1 MTNVDYRFTKNDAGN
16 FVFRS
21 IVNSFGL
28 ENVTDKDISS
38 FYHKF
43 SDFAYQ
49 DTGLLPVNGTGLL
62 SVRSAG
68 NHMQI
73 AYQYEPG
80 MYRVNWGRNENDPK
94 AKAYHVAQPYRIVIG
109 DFLNGNF
116 YGARIFY
123 SIEPI
128 SHAEVQLYHVNLPNI
143 NCKGYRGNGV
153 GWVCLY
159 QNHNVTEYPFNEKL
173 IYLLDRCS
181 GAEAYNDENM
191 SETDGP
197 RFYKSHYNS
206 DQAYSRLWDPEQ
218 WQATSEEN
226 GYEWTLDSDLWAPIL
241 VSGIDNQSEHDPSG
255 IPLTFGMAI
264 FGNYAA
270 YYNDTYLPKPIN
282 AIARSDL
289 SFNVKQVFD
298 WFKQSYNNS
307 GTEAMQ
313 TNAFEDSAAVK
324 EKNVD
329 KPTIQAS
336 KTYSSYEEEIVTCGH
351 CGDNHS
357 PDHSYYAEDVGHYV
371 CESCLESDYN
381 WSEYHETYI
390 SQNFAVWCNTAEQY
404 FDAEAKNIKIVE
416 CKFCWANHVI
426 YDMYIFDDN
435 LKENK
440 KVKSQIKVNATGC
453 NQCSKETFQENT

>member
-1 MTNVDYRFTKNDAGN
+1 MTKVDYRFTQNDTGN

-28 ENVTDKDISS
+28 ENVTDKDIFS
-38 FYHKF
+38 FYSTF
-43 SDFAYQ
+43 SQFAYQ

-80 MYRVNWGRNENDPK
+80 MYRINWGKNENDPG
-94 AKAYHVAQPYRIVIG
+94 AEVYHVAQPYRIVIG
-109 DFLNGNF
+109 DFINGNF
-116 YGARIFY
+116 YGARVFY
-123 SIEPI
+123 SLEPI
-128 SHAEVQLYHVNLPNI
+128 SHVEVPLYHVNLPNI

-159 QNHNVTEYPFNEKL
+159 QNHNITEFPFNEKL

-197 RFYKSHYNS
+197 RFYQSYYKN
-206 DQAYSRLWDPEQ
+206 DEAYSRLWDPKQ
-218 WQATSEEN
+218 WQASSAEN
-226 GYEWTLDSDLWAPIL
+226 GYEWTLDSDLWVPIL
-241 VSGIDNQSEHDPSG
+241 VSGIDNQSQHDPSG

-282 AIARSDL
+282 AIARDD
-289 SFNVKQVFD
+289 FEFDIKQVFN

-307 GTEAMQ
+307 STQALY
-313 TNAFEDSAAVK
+313 TNSFEQSANVK
-324 EKNVD
+324 EKNVNQ
-329 KPTIQAS
+329 PTIKAS
-336 KTYSSYEEEIVTCGH
+336 HINLDDEDTFICELCTEEFNENNIF
-351 CGDNHS
+351 
-357 PDHSYYAEDVGHYV
+357 YV
-371 CESCLESDYN
+371 EKSDSHFCQGCLTDTHIWSD
-381 WSEYHETYI
+381 WHEEWI
-390 SQNFAVWCNTAEQY
+390 PNDFAVYCHTNEEY
-404 FDAEAKNIKIVE
+404 FDAESNEIEILE
-416 CKFCWANHVI
+416 CPNCKAIHVS
-426 YDMYIFDDN
+426 YCEHDPFALDS
-435 LKENK
+435 E
-440 KVKSQIKVNATGC
+440 KVKSQTTITDTNC
-453 NQCSKETFQENT
+453 NRCSDENTIL

>member
-1 MTNVDYRFTKNDAGN
+1 MTKVDYRFTQNESGN

-80 MYRVNWGRNENDPK
+80 MYRINWGKNENDPG
-94 AKAYHVAQPYRIVIG
+94 AQAYHVAQPYRIVIG

-123 SIEPI
+123 SLEP
-128 SHAEVQLYHVNLPNI
+128 VTWPGVPLYHVNLPNI
-143 NCKGYRGNGV
+143 NCRGYRGNGV

-159 QNHNVTEYPFNEKL
+159 HHHNVTEFPFNEKL

-181 GAEAYNDENM
+181 GAEAYNDANM

-197 RFYKSHYNS
+197 RFYKSHYKN
-206 DQAYSRLWDPEQ
+206 DENYRFLWDPEE
-218 WQATSEEN
+218 WQLKSQN
-226 GYEWTLDSDLWAPIL
+226 DGIDWTFHPDYWIPVL
-241 VSGIDNQSEHDPSG
+241 VSGIDDQKEHNESG
-255 IPLTFGMAI
+255 IPLTFEMAI

-270 YYNDTYLPKPIN
+270 YYDDKYLPKPIN
-282 AIARSDL
+282 AIARNDL
-289 SFNVKQVFD
+289 EFDVKQVFD

-307 GTEAMQ
+307 GTEAMH
-313 TNAFEDSAAVK
+313 TNSFEDSAAVK
-324 EKNVD
+324 EKNIEQ
-329 KPTIQAS
+329 PTIKAS
-336 KTYSSYEEEIVTCGH
+336 STYQEEEEDSVSCGI
-351 CGDNHS
+351 CGEPHS
-357 PDHSYYAEDVGHYV
+357 HDDTWFDEANGSYI
-371 CESCLESDYN
+371 CEYCRESNYK
-381 WSEYHETYI
+381 WSEWHEEFI
-390 SQNFAVWCNTAEQY
+390 PNDFAVWCNTNEQY
-404 FDAEAKNIKIVE
+404 YDIESSDVEIVPCPKCEAIHVSVASLVVQN
-416 CKFCWANHVI
+416 ANTPPEVT
-426 YDMYIFDDN
+426 
-435 LKENK
+435 
-440 KVKSQIKVNATGC
+440 KSTTTVTPEGC
-453 NQCSKETFQENT
+453 NQCKSTNEDN